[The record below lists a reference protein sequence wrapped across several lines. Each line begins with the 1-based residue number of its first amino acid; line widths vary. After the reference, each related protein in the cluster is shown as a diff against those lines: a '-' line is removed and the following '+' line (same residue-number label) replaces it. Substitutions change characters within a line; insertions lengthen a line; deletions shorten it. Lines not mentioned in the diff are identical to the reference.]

1 MPPLPAPA
9 WPGGRMHSEVEAQM
23 GLKTF
28 EDKDIPDALEFL
40 AQWVRRPAA
49 VGAILPSGKVLAK
62 AMAQQID
69 LDRPGPILE
78 LGGGTGTVTKA
89 CIERGVDPSQI
100 VVLEKA
106 SSFCSLIRQRFPEVR
121 VIRGDARN
129 LKKLMDVR
137 ELGPFKAV
145 LSGLPLLSIPDSQSI
160 RIIRQSFEVLVDDG
174 TFVQFTYGPLS
185 PIPRDLARSLGLVKD
200 RSAWV
205 LKNVPPAAVWRY
217 HRAPQDQFGRQRHGL
232 NGTMPIAAPR
242 LAARPVE
249 PV

>member
-1 MPPLPAPA
+1 
-9 WPGGRMHSEVEAQM
+9 M

-62 AMAQQID
+62 AMARQID

-89 CIERGVDPSQI
+89 CIERGVDPSDI

-129 LKKLMDVR
+129 LTKLMEVR

-160 RIIRQSFEVLVDDG
+160 RIIKQSFDVLVEDG

-200 RSAWV
+200 RTAWV
-205 LKNVPPAAVWRY
+205 LKNVPPATVWRY
-217 HRAPQDQFGRQRHGL
+217 HRAALGQNGRRRAGF
-232 NGTMPIAAPR
+232 NGRLSVPASR

-249 PV
+249 RV

>member
-1 MPPLPAPA
+1 
-9 WPGGRMHSEVEAQM
+9 M

-62 AMAQQID
+62 AMARQID

-89 CIERGVDPSQI
+89 CIERGVDPSDI

-129 LKKLMDVR
+129 LTKLMEVR

-160 RIIRQSFEVLVDDG
+160 RIIKQSFDVLVEDG

-200 RSAWV
+200 RTAWV
-205 LKNVPPAAVWRY
+205 LKNVPPATVWRY
-217 HRAPQDQFGRQRHGL
+217 HRAELGQNGRRRSAF
-232 NGTMPIAAPR
+232 NGRLSVPASR

-249 PV
+249 RV